1 MPQERSASEPDLVA
15 DILIVDDQPDNVV
28 ILAEALQGDDCRCR
42 VATSGKRA
50 LAAVA
55 SKTPDVIL
63 LDILMPGM
71 DGYEV
76 CRQLKSKHETA
87 DVPVLFLSALD
98 EPFDKL
104 RAFEA
109 GGADYVTKPFHI
121 AEVRAR
127 VQVHLRLRRLQ
138 QALAES
144 SLTDALTGLANR
156 RRFEEVLAG
165 EWSRAERRN
174 DKLSLLMID
183 VDHFKRFNDHYGHV
197 AGDECLR
204 RVGRAL
210 QGALARSGDFV
221 ARYGGEEFVAV
232 LAGLDPAECATQ
244 GERLRAAVEQQS
256 IPHEGSTVGPVVSI
270 SVGGATLR
278 PQRDLSTT
286 KLVEMADAALYR
298 AKAAGRN
305 RVESDGIDGEPRVLI
320 DPNQWAEDGTV
331 ALAGSTASDLH
342 RPHQGRHLGD
352 LWPHGRPLG
361 PDRRRQ
367 QLGPI
372 ADPRAPM

>member
-1 MPQERSASEPDLVA
+1 MPHEPSESQPIAIA
-15 DILIVDDQPDNVV
+15 DVLIVDDQPDNVV
-28 ILAEALQGDDCRCR
+28 ILAEALESADCRCR

-63 LDILMPGM
+63 LDILMPGL

-87 DVPVLFLSALD
+87 DIPVLFLSALD

-127 VQVHLRLRRLQ
+127 VQVHVRLRRLQ

-165 EWSRAERRN
+165 EWGRAERRN
-174 DKLSLLMID
+174 DTLSLLMID
-183 VDHFKRFNDHYGHV
+183 VDHFKCFNDHYGHV
-197 AGDECLR
+197 AGDDCLR
-204 RVGRAL
+204 RVGQSL
-210 QGALARSGDFV
+210 QGALSRSADFV

-244 GERLRAAVEQQS
+244 GERLRAAVEKQA
-256 IPHEGSTVGPVVSI
+256 IPHEASTAGPVVSI
-270 SVGGATLR
+270 SIGAATLR
-278 PQRDLSTT
+278 PNRNRSSIE
-286 KLVEMADAALYR
+286 LVEAADAALYR

-305 RVESDGIDGEPRVLI
+305 RVEASS
-320 DPNQWAEDGTV
+320 
-331 ALAGSTASDLH
+331 AG
-342 RPHQGRHLGD
+342 GN
-352 LWPHGRPLG
+352 
-361 PDRRRQ
+361 
-367 QLGPI
+367 
-372 ADPRAPM
+372 